1 MYNEKIMTPI
11 KEEIK
16 EQKQNYFFKVN
27 SIFSSIHFSL
37 IN

>member
-16 EQKQNYFFKVN
+16 EQKQDYFFGP
-27 SIFSSIHFSL
+27 ILSL
-37 IN
+37 ALFTSL

>member
-16 EQKQNYFFKVN
+16 EQKQDYFFKP
-27 SIFSSIHFSL
+27 ILSL
-37 IN
+37 ALFTFL